1 MIFHYK
7 DRRRSIRVEDVA
19 YEAGVSPITVS
30 RTLSSP
36 DLVRAETRERVLR
49 AVERLGYVV
58 NTHASSLRS
67 GRSTIISMFV
77 SGIGNPHTN
86 AVMRGCAEVV
96 EAKGFHLIVT
106 QVDSLD
112 TLKAEQVNSVQPL
125 RPAALVFV
133 GTVSSPELREV
144 IAERD
149 VPVMEMW
156 DLIDDP
162 IDMLV
167 GFCHRDGGRQMGRH
181 FAEQGFRHPVY
192 AGRTTGRGADR
203 FEGFTEALAD
213 AGVKPVPVPVTEPVS
228 FAAGH
233 HALQAALAAEPE
245 CDAIFFS
252 NDVLAIGA
260 SMYAATDPAL
270 APIALAGFGDIVFTE
285 QLPVPLTTVRTSGQE
300 VGRRAGDM
308 LLRRLA
314 GETIGER
321 IVACES
327 VLQVRASTTSRRGA
341 KS

>member
-7 DRRRSIRVEDVA
+7 DRRRSVRVEDVA
-19 YEAGVSPITVS
+19 SEAGVSPITVS
-30 RTLSSP
+30 RALSSP
-36 DLVRAETRERVLR
+36 DLVKPETRERVMR

-58 NTHASSLRS
+58 NTYASSLRS
-67 GRSTIISMFV
+67 GRSTIVSMFV
-77 SGIGNPHTN
+77 SGIANPHTN
-86 AVMRGCAEVV
+86 AVMRGCAEVM
-96 EAKGFHLIVT
+96 EAKGFHLMVT

-112 TLKAEQVNSVQPL
+112 TLKAEQVNAVQPL

-133 GTVSSPELREV
+133 GTVSSPELRQV
-144 IAERD
+144 IVERD

-213 AGVKPVPVPVTEPVS
+213 AGVKPVAVPVTEPVS

-233 HALQAALAAEPE
+233 QALLAAVAKEPE

-252 NDVLAIGA
+252 NDILAIGA

-270 APIALAGFGDIVFTE
+270 ARIALAGFGDIVFPD
-285 QLPVPLTTVRTSGQE
+285 QLPVPLTTVRTSGRE
-300 VGRRAGDM
+300 VGRRAGEM
-308 LLRRLA
+308 LLRRL
-314 GETIGER
+314 GGDTIAER
-321 IVACES
+321 VVACES
-327 VLQVRASTTSRRGA
+327 QLQVRASTTSHLAA